1 MRSAIAPLHST
12 FHVKTCIWQQLKPI
26 MPVINVIKMSP
37 CCNLLLLIRLLR
49 ASKWHFGKGTQSEKC
64 LSWLHQHKS
73 TFSAENTTTMWIVS
87 QSMRAFSLD
96 RLNFFLISDKSAE
109 NWKPIFSFGIFLLEV
124 IYSGVHNRGLEFQNC
139 MPVSVFAIGTSFL
152 HLILHKNRQI

>member
-1 MRSAIAPLHST
+1 MGKARPLATLFKKWPFYKVMNEIWTAVWLSQPVRSAIAPLHST

-87 QSMRAFSLD
+87 QSMRAFSCF
-96 RLNFFLISDKSAE
+96 NFFLTLEPGIDVGPGKFAKNDKHRAL
-109 NWKPIFSFGIFLLEV
+109 NKRRALE
-124 IYSGVHNRGLEFQNC
+124 S
-139 MPVSVFAIGTSFL
+139 
-152 HLILHKNRQI
+152 